1 MAKRIKVWSGTEWVD
16 VGVLAALPG
25 DYVNTTALNTA
36 LTPYIDTTELNAA
49 LTNYKQEINITVN
62 SNITLQSGY
71 RYFVDTSA
79 ARTLTLPASP
89 AVGNEILVFDASGTA
104 ATNNV
109 TINSNSGKING
120 SVQNAVLDVNGGAM
134 AFTYTGSTYGWR
146 VG

>member
-1 MAKRIKVWSGTEWVD
+1 MAKRIKIWSGTEWVD
-16 VGVLAALPG
+16 VGVLAAYPDG
-25 DYVNTTALNTA
+25 
-36 LTPYIDTTELNAA
+36 YITSTQLATS
-49 LTNYKQEINITVN
+49 LLNYKQEINVNVN
-62 SNITLQSGY
+62 SNITMQSGY

-89 AVGNEILVFDASGTA
+89 AVGNEILVFDATGTA

-120 SVQNAVLDVNGGAM
+120 SVQNAVLDVNGGAI